1 MFTARKT
8 CVKRTLNAW
17 IGNKLTTAD
26 LAVYNLLTQF
36 NKIQDHSAKLK
47 AHFEMVGKRKNI
59 KEYVAKRPQ
68 TEF

>member
-1 MFTARKT
+1 MDIMNSNSILRSF
-8 CVKRTLNAW
+8 VFQ
-17 IGNKLTTAD
+17 LTTAD

-68 TEF
+68 TEL